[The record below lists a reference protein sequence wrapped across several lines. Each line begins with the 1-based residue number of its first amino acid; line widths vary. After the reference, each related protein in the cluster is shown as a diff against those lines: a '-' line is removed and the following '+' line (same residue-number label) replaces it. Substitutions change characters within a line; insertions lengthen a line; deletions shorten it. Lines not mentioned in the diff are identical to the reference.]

1 MDNNEVK
8 NSVNE
13 VVEDLKAKVND
24 IDEAC
29 KDIDNEKI
37 KEIKNK
43 SIATLNLAI
52 ERITT
57 AANEMIN
64 SEEVQKGVEFV
75 KAKSKELY
83 DNALKKIEEVKNNEE
98 LNNAFEK
105 AEDYVVNAAK
115 TVGETVE
122 KTEVYQNA
130 KQQVNEFINKPEV
143 KDAINSA
150 KKETVNI
157 AEKALDTLKEWLDPE
172 E

>member
-1 MDNNEVK
+1 MDNTEVK
-8 NSVNE
+8 NQVEE

-24 IDEAC
+24 LDEAC
-29 KDIDNEKI
+29 KDVDNQTVKDI
-37 KEIKNK
+37 QNK
-43 SIATLNLAI
+43 TIATLNLAI

-75 KAKSKELY
+75 KAKSKDLY
-83 DNALKKIEEVKNNEE
+83 DNALKKIEEIKGNEE
-98 LNNAFEK
+98 LNKAFEK
-105 AEDYVVNAAK
+105 AEDYVANAAK

-130 KQQVNEFINKPEV
+130 KQQVDNFMNKKEV
-143 KDAINSA
+143 KDAINNA

-157 AEKALDTLKEWLDPE
+157 AEKALDTLKDWLDPKE
-172 E
+172 